1 MLAALLVALAIV
13 MSITSET
20 PFLAYELATK
30 MNHAD
35 RIEWYRMRDEKN
47 NTRYIINFYDIDR
60 DDDRRISN
68 QLFEKSRQ
76 LEAQR
81 AERIKNNMERN

>member
-1 MLAALLVALAIV
+1 MLAAFLVALYIG
-13 MSITSET
+13 MSMTSET

-30 MNHAD
+30 INRAD

-47 NTRYIINFYDIDR
+47 NTRYIINLYDIDR
-60 DDDRRISN
+60 DDDRRIYN

>member
-1 MLAALLVALAIV
+1 MLAAFLVVLYIS
-13 MSITSET
+13 MSMTSET

-30 MNHAD
+30 INHAD

-47 NTRYIINFYDIDR
+47 NTRYIINLYDIDR
-60 DDDRRISN
+60 DDDRRIYN

>member
-1 MLAALLVALAIV
+1 MLAALLVALSIG
-13 MSITSET
+13 MSMTSDP

-81 AERIKNNMERN
+81 AERIKNNMDRN

>member
-13 MSITSET
+13 MSMTSET

-81 AERIKNNMERN
+81 AERIKNNMDRN

>member
-1 MLAALLVALAIV
+1 MLAAFLIV
-13 MSITSET
+13 LSIGMSMTSET

-35 RIEWYRMRDEKN
+35 RIEWVRMRDEKN
-47 NTRYIINFYDIDR
+47 NTRYIINLYDIDR
-60 DDDRRISN
+60 DDDRRIYN

-76 LEAQR
+76 LEIDR
-81 AERIKNNMERN
+81 ANRIKNNMERN

>member
-1 MLAALLVALAIV
+1 MLAAFLIV
-13 MSITSET
+13 LSIGMSMTSET
-20 PFLAYELATK
+20 PFLAYELATEI
-30 MNHAD
+30 NRAD
-35 RIEWYRMRDEKN
+35 RIEWVRMRDEKN
-47 NTRYIINFYDIDR
+47 NTRYIINLYDIDR
-60 DDDRRISN
+60 DDDRRIAN

>member
-1 MLAALLVALAIV
+1 MLATFLIV
-13 MSITSET
+13 LSIGMSMTSET

-47 NTRYIINFYDIDR
+47 NTRYIINLYDIDR
-60 DDDRRISN
+60 DDDRRIYN

>member
-1 MLAALLVALAIV
+1 MLAAFLVVLYIG
-13 MSITSET
+13 MSMTSET

-30 MNHAD
+30 INHAD

-47 NTRYIINFYDIDR
+47 NTRYIINLYDIDR
-60 DDDRRISN
+60 DDDRRIYN

>member
-1 MLAALLVALAIV
+1 MLAAFLVVLYIG
-13 MSITSET
+13 MSMTSET
-20 PFLAYELATK
+20 PFLAYEIATK

-81 AERIKNNMERN
+81 AERIKNNMDRN

>member
-13 MSITSET
+13 MSITSKT

-81 AERIKNNMERN
+81 AERIKNNMDRN

>member
-35 RIEWYRMRDEKN
+35 RRDEKN

-81 AERIKNNMERN
+81 AERIKNNMDRN

>member
-1 MLAALLVALAIV
+1 MLAAFLVALYIG
-13 MSITSET
+13 MSMTSET

-81 AERIKNNMERN
+81 AERIKNNMDRN

>member
-81 AERIKNNMERN
+81 AERIKNNMDRN